1 MHSHSYLNTVKK
13 IVDSYDG
20 TIPLASWL
28 KQFFKADKKFG
39 SRDRREI
46 SHACYCYYRLGNA
59 FKDDSIEER
68 TIKALFLCSI
78 SGNKILEEL
87 KSEWNEKVS
96 LSVGEKTKLLSSE
109 NEIENIFPLP
119 ENVSKEVELQLFNQS
134 FLIQPNLY
142 LRIRPGKKEWV
153 LQQLENKGIDFVLLN
168 TDCIQLS
175 NQLKIDEVLK
185 VDQDVVIQDMNSQKT
200 IEPLE
205 NSKRQTPNAKLF
217 AWDCCAASG
226 GKSILFHDH
235 FPTSQLTVSD
245 VRETILINL
254 QKRFKRAGIES
265 YDHFVGDV
273 SSPKFSLNKKFDVII
288 CDAPCSGSGTWSR
301 TPEQL
306 AFFKKEKIEY
316 YSNLQKKIV
325 GNASKALKKDGLF
338 LYITCSVFKKENEE
352 VVLYIQDHLSLH
364 LKSMQ
369 YLKGYDKKA
378 DTLFVA
384 LFSPL

>member
-20 TIPLASWL
+20 TVPLASWL
-28 KQFFKADKKFG
+28 KQFFKVDKKFG
-39 SRDRREI
+39 SRDRKEI

-68 TIKALFLCSI
+68 TIKGLFLCST
-78 SGNKILEEL
+78 SRNKILEEL
-87 KSEWNEKVS
+87 KSQWNEKVS
-96 LSVGEKTKLLSSE
+96 FSVGEKTKLLSSE

-119 ENVSKEVELQLFNQS
+119 EDVSKEVELQLFNQS

-142 LRIRPGKKEWV
+142 LRIRPGKKDWV

-168 TDCIQLS
+168 NDCIQLS
-175 NQLKIDEVLK
+175 NKSKIDELLK
-185 VDQDVVIQDMNSQKT
+185 VDEDVVIQDLNSQKT
-200 IEPLE
+200 IAPL
-205 NSKRQTPNAKLF
+205 SKPPQTPNFKLS

-235 FPTSQLTVSD
+235 FPASQLTVSD

-265 YDHFVGDV
+265 YDQFVGDV

-288 CDAPCSGSGTWSR
+288 CDVPCSGSGTWSR

-306 AFFKKEKIEY
+306 AFFKKEKIEH
-316 YSNLQKKIV
+316 YSNLQKRIV
-325 GNASKALKKDGLF
+325 SNASKALKTDGLL

-352 VVLYIQDHLSLH
+352 VVHYIKDHLSLH

-384 LFSPL
+384 SFSPL